1 MSIFKTRSGMSVA
14 ALLLSSSAVFA
25 DVTHQ
30 DVWGLWRSYLVGTG
44 YAVNASESISGDTLT
59 VSDLSIEM
67 DMPEDQGSMTMSL
80 GTLGFT
86 ELGDGTV
93 RVDLPPSM
101 PMQLKMNDG
110 ENKVDATITAGFTGL
125 NMIASGGADE
135 ITYNY
140 IASEISIA
148 LTELLTDGAPEADVT
163 AVATLSDVLGH
174 SAMSGANTD
183 MIGVDQ
189 KMSAKTIAYDVSFM
203 DENDKPFSLKG
214 SVNGADF
221 GGEGTVPMVDAN
233 ADPSEL
239 FRNGFLMEG
248 RFSQRGST
256 MAMNGADDSG
266 PFQINAT
273 TKSGAMDFKIGDGA
287 VSYGGGA
294 NDITMSMISSA
305 IPLPLSFELGEYGFT
320 FLMPLMKADSP
331 QPFDLSIKIEEL
343 LVPDMLW
350 GMFDPAGK
358 LSRAPATVAMDFG
371 GTATLFEDLVDDD
384 IAESDKMP
392 AEVNTIALEDLEVS
406 VAGARL
412 TGQGSFTLDNT
423 DLETFDGLPRP
434 EGSVKLNLKG
444 GIALIQTLS
453 EMGLLP
459 QEQAMGAQ
467 MMLGMFAKP
476 IAEDDLESV
485 IEINEAGSIFANGQ
499 QLQ

>member
-1 MSIFKTRSGMSVA
+1 MSISRIRGGSSIA

-30 DVWGLWRSYLVGTG
+30 DVWGVWRSYLVGTG
-44 YAVNASESISGDTLT
+44 YAVNASESIDGDTLT
-59 VSDLSIEM
+59 VSDLRIEM
-67 DMPEDQGSMTMSL
+67 DLPEDQGSMTMAL
-80 GTLGFT
+80 GKLGFT

-93 RVDLPPSM
+93 RIDLPPTM
-101 PMQLKMNDG
+101 PMQFKMNDG
-110 ENKVDATITAGFTGL
+110 ENTVDATVTAGFTGL
-125 NMIASGGADE
+125 NMIASGGRDE

-140 IASEISIA
+140 IASEMSIA
-148 LTELLTDGAPEADVT
+148 LTELLTDGTPEADVN
-163 AVATLSDVLGH
+163 AVATLSNVLGH
-174 SAMSGANTD
+174 SAMSGADTD

-189 KMSAKTIAYDVSFM
+189 KMSAKSIAYDIAFV

-214 SVNGADF
+214 AVNGVDF
-221 GGEGTVPMVDAN
+221 GGEGKVPMVDAN
-233 ADPSEL
+233 EDPAEL

-248 RFSQRGST
+248 RLSQRGSS
-256 MAMNGADDSG
+256 MSMNGADEAG
-266 PFQINAT
+266 PFQIDAT

-294 NDITMSMISSA
+294 DGVTMNMLSAA

-320 FLMPLMKADSP
+320 FLMPLMKADTP
-331 QPFDLSIKIEEL
+331 QPFDLSVKMVDL
-343 LVPDMLW
+343 VVPDMLW

-358 LSRAPATVAMDFG
+358 LSRAPATVAVDFG
-371 GTATLFEDLVDDD
+371 GTATLFEDLIDED
-384 IAESDKMP
+384 IAESDKVP
-392 AEVNTIALEDLEVS
+392 GEVNTIALEDLEVS

-412 TGQGSFTLDNT
+412 TGQGGFTLDNT
-423 DLETFDGLPRP
+423 DLETFDGMPRP

-459 QEQAMGAQ
+459 QDQAMGAQ
-467 MMLGMFAKP
+467 MMLGMFARP
-476 IAEDDLESV
+476 IAEDDLESI
-485 IEINEAGSIFANGQ
+485 IEINANGNIFANGQ